1 MSKNRT
7 IKNIFYIVIC
17 VLIAYITLKPKTEVT
32 DLVKHPNIDVEIL
45 IEGEDQEQEYLNLE
59 EMDFIS
65 GTIKGFIHS
74 DSSQEKYAYIEYK
87 INDAYHAPAYSP
99 SYSLEID
106 TTKLP
111 NGINKLL
118 IIGYEEV
125 NEVRGTKEILL
136 NVDNG
141 NNLVSRAPRR
151 SRFYKIEDK
160 PLYKKNYIP
169 VLMYH
174 DFQEDITLEQE
185 SAVVHPQLFEE
196 QIQMLL
202 QCEYTPIT
210 FYDLYLYSIGEGGL
224 PLKPVIITAD
234 DGYLSN
240 YETAFPILKKYN
252 IPATYFI
259 TTQYIGTTT
268 MYPHFTWENAKE
280 MEESGLIDIQS
291 HTHSHLLMSKLSK
304 DEVLYQALIS
314 FGLIEQ
320 KLGERDVK
328 VLSYPQFY
336 NNKKTRKLLEE
347 AGIDLQVTNLAKRY
361 FSKTQCTDV
370 KRIHVGNFT
379 TPELLIEEIKKV
391 TE

>member
-1 MSKNRT
+1 M
-7 IKNIFYIVIC
+7 
-17 VLIAYITLKPKTEVT
+17 
-32 DLVKHPNIDVEIL
+32 
-45 IEGEDQEQEYLNLE
+45 
-59 EMDFIS
+59 
-65 GTIKGFIHS
+65 
-74 DSSQEKYAYIEYK
+74 
-87 INDAYHAPAYSP
+87 
-99 SYSLEID
+99 
-106 TTKLP
+106 
-111 NGINKLL
+111 
-118 IIGYEEV
+118 
-125 NEVRGTKEILL
+125 
-136 NVDNG
+136 
-141 NNLVSRAPRR
+141 
-151 SRFYKIEDK
+151 
-160 PLYKKNYIP
+160 
-169 VLMYH
+169 
-174 DFQEDITLEQE
+174 
-185 SAVVHPQLFEE
+185 
-196 QIQMLL
+196 
-202 QCEYTPIT
+202 
-210 FYDLYLYSIGEGGL
+210 
-224 PLKPVIITAD
+224 IITAD